1 MKQRILITGAT
12 GFLGSNLLERLR
24 EDSGLAVFAKKF
36 DLTNSQDVI
45 SYIKISKPDIVY
57 HLGALVDLTRS
68 FDIARKTAEANI
80 VGTVNL
86 LEACMKHPVKKFI
99 FASTEEVY
107 GEGRLPYKETDGV
120 NPPSPYAVTKLIGE
134 HLVRLYASR
143 ISENSL
149 VLRIGTM
156 YGPHQPE
163 RRFIYQIIHKALNNE
178 DIPLTAGTNTRDYI
192 YVDDVVEA
200 LVSAKET
207 TYSEPFEII
216 NVGSGHMTS
225 LTQLA
230 EVIVEASGS
239 SSRLRTGVIP
249 DRIGEAKEWLSD
261 ITKVK
266 KILGW
271 VPKTDIQTG
280 IKKTIVWIKK

>member
-86 LEACMKHPVKKFI
+86 LEALMKHPAKKFI

-107 GEGRLPYKETDGV
+107 GEGRLPYKETDGA
-120 NPPSPYAVTKLIGE
+120 NPPSPYAVTKLTGE

-239 SSRLRTGVIP
+239 SSRLRLGAIP

-261 ITKVK
+261 ITKAK

-280 IKKTIVWIKK
+280 IKKTILWIKK